1 MNLIKTNSKRALVW
15 AGLLVMAAMTVGCAS
30 GPGVD
35 PRDPLEPFNRS
46 VFKFNDAVDRAVL
59 KPVANAYVDVA
70 PILVRKGVSNFFENI
85 EDAWSTV
92 NNTLQFK
99 GVAAT
104 ESFFRFGIN
113 TFLGLGGVL
122 DVATEMRI
130 DKHPKD
136 FGHTLG
142 YWGVGAGP
150 YLVLPLFGPSTVRDG
165 AARFVD
171 AQADFASGLQHV
183 PTRNAVTTVKL
194 VDKRAGL
201 LKVTN
206 MLDQMALD
214 RYTFTRDSYLQ
225 SRQSA
230 IFDGYPPDE
239 ADGNKRYDA
248 IEEVKP

>member
-1 MNLIKTNSKRALVW
+1 
-15 AGLLVMAAMTVGCAS
+15 
-30 GPGVD
+30 
-35 PRDPLEPFNRS
+35 
-46 VFKFNDAVDRAVL
+46 
-59 KPVANAYVDVA
+59 
-70 PILVRKGVSNFFENI
+70 
-85 EDAWSTV
+85 
-92 NNTLQFK
+92 LQFK
-99 GVAAT
+99 GVAAS

-113 TFLGLGGVL
+113 TFIGLGGVL

-130 DKHPKD
+130 EKHPKD

-142 YWGVGAGP
+142 FWGVGSGP
-150 YLVLPLFGPSTVRDG
+150 YLVLPLLGPSTVRDG
-165 AARFVD
+165 LARVVD
-171 AQADFASGLQHV
+171 AQADFAGGLQHV

-239 ADGNKRYDA
+239 VDGNKRYDV